1 MRVAVCVKRDLFGLL
16 ALKALWPALAGH
28 EVRLF
33 CSVKTR
39 PVERAVPE
47 LRLMRLLERDL
58 PLDVVLPLALRG
70 GAESPAWLPS
80 EAAWQKLPDLRPAG
94 GGALL
99 RAARPDLVISVRF
112 SLIFPPALI
121 DSVPLGIL
129 NLHPGALPGYRGLF
143 APFWQCLHGERELG
157 CSLHWVDPGI
167 DTGPILG
174 IARVGRDPGRSL
186 LWHTARLYEAGIG
199 LAGDAVRAIAAGD
212 RPEGAPQLPG
222 SGAYFRF
229 PSPQDFA
236 ALARGGMPLASPEDY
251 LELLG
256 SLLPGAVLPQ
266 ESRPDRA
273 A

>member
-16 ALKALWPALAGH
+16 ALKALWPALDGH

-39 PVERAVPE
+39 PVEAAVPE
-47 LRLMRLLERDL
+47 LRLMKLLERDL
-58 PLDVVLPLALRG
+58 PLDVVLPLALRAG
-70 GAESPAWLPS
+70 GAAPAWLPPA
-80 EAAWQKLPDLRPAG
+80 EAWQPLQDLRPGG
-94 GGALL
+94 GGAQL
-99 RAARPDLVISVRF
+99 RAARPDLVISIRF
-112 SLIFPPALI
+112 SLIFPPAVI
-121 DSVPLGIL
+121 DAVPRGIL

-174 IARVGRDPGRSL
+174 IARVARDPGRSL
-186 LWHTARLYEAGIG
+186 LWHTARLYQAGIS
-199 LAGDAVRAIAAGD
+199 LVGDAVRAIAAGD
-212 RPEGAPQLPG
+212 SPAGTPQVPG

-229 PSPQDFA
+229 PAQEDFSELA
-236 ALARGGMPLASPEDY
+236 RSGMALAAPEDY

-256 SLLPGAVLPQ
+256 SLLPPATLP
-266 ESRPDRA
+266 RDGCTGRA